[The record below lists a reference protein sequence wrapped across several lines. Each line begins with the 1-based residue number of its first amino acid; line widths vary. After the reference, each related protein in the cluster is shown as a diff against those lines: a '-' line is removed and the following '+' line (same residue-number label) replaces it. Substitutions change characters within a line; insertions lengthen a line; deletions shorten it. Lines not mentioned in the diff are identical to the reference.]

1 MHTQN
6 PKHRMEMEKGG
17 KDFILPELLNLE
29 EFKVSKHTFL
39 EAAERRNNVSPT
51 YTSNLGLKI

>member
-1 MHTQN
+1 
-6 PKHRMEMEKGG
+6 MEMEKGG

-29 EFKVSKHTFL
+29 KFKVSKKHTFL

-51 YTSNLGLKI
+51 YTSNLELKI